1 MSGLSEVVVGTGAVA
16 ADVEATDVDGNGG
29 LRVIPA
35 LIIGVGGEAEVDE
48 GRYQQA
54 DLEFKCTIRKKK
66 KKTTKKKKKIKKKK
80 KKKTT
85 TTKKKKIKKKKI
97 KKKKKKKNK
106 RALSCSPSYP
116 LSDADNSTEKHV
128 M

>member
-1 MSGLSEVVVGTGAVA
+1 MRCVDDTSDVA
-16 ADVEATDVDGNGG
+16 A
-29 LRVIPA
+29 R
-35 LIIGVGGEAEVDE
+35 
-48 GRYQQA
+48 GRNKTTELQHDQA

-66 KKTTKKKKKIKKKK
+66 KKTKKKKKIKKKK

-85 TTKKKKIKKKKI
+85 TTTKKKKIKKKKTT
-97 KKKKKKKNK
+97 KKKKIKKKKNK
-106 RALSCSPSYP
+106 RALSCSPSYS